1 MLKKLLVSL
10 LAVFLLAGCGS
21 NSTNSNVT
29 DDNDFSGQT
38 LNIYLPGEY
47 IDEEVVAEFEQ
58 EYDVKVNISLFA
70 SNEEMYTKLLGGTS
84 YDILIPSDY
93 MIEKLISE
101 KMIKEIDKTK
111 IPSIKDLY
119 DGMLCDYDPD
129 NKYSVPYF
137 WGSVGIVYDT
147 RKIDQKDVES
157 QGWDVLKNPKYK
169 DLTYMYDSERDS
181 FMVAL
186 KALGYSM
193 NTHDE
198 KELEDAY
205 NWLIDLDNKVL
216 PMYVTD
222 EIIDGLATISD
233 DKYMGVVYSGDATYI
248 LSENENAKFFCP
260 EEGTNIWTDAMVLH
274 KDCKNDDLAY
284 AFIDWM
290 ISYDNALANSEY
302 TGYTSP
308 NAKAMEDLSNG
319 EFADYN
325 SYVPRSGFAK
335 DEVYHHDDEVKKIIS
350 EYWIHVKS
358 NRND

>member
-10 LAVFLLAGCGS
+10 LALLMLVGCGS
-21 NSTNSNVT
+21 SNKT
-29 DDNDFSGQT
+29 ASEFSDADFSGQT

-47 IDEEVVAEFEQ
+47 IDEEVVAAFEE

-84 YDILIPSDY
+84 YDVLIPSDY

-101 KMIKEIDKTK
+101 NMIKKIDKTK

-129 NKYSVPYF
+129 GEYSVPYF

-147 RKIDQKDVES
+147 TKIDQADVES
-157 QGWDVLKNPKYK
+157 QGWEVLKNPKYK
-169 DLTYMYDSERDS
+169 GLTYMYDSERDS

-198 KELEDAY
+198 SELEEAY
-205 NWLIDLDNKVL
+205 KWLLDLDNKVEPL
-216 PMYVTD
+216 YVTD
-222 EIIDGLATISD
+222 EIIDGLAYISD
-233 DKYMGVVYSGDATYI
+233 GKYMGIVYSGDATYI
-248 LSENENAKFFCP
+248 LGENENAKFFCP

-308 NAKAMEDLSNG
+308 NAKAMEELAEG

-325 SYVPRSGFAK
+325 SYVPRSRFAK
-335 DEVYHHDDEVKKIIS
+335 DEVFHHDDEVKKIIS